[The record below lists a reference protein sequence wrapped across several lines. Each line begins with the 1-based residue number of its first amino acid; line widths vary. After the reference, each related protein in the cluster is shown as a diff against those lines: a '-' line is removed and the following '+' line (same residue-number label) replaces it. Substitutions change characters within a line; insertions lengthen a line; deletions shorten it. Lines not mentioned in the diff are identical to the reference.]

1 MGKKALTGIFYNN
14 KKGAIDKMK
23 RKEKYEQKSF
33 NIIEFNNG
41 YLVVSEKQADEFDK
55 NY

>member
-1 MGKKALTGIFYNN
+1 MGKKTITGIFYDN
-14 KKGAIDKMK
+14 KEDAIDKRD

-55 NY
+55 VK